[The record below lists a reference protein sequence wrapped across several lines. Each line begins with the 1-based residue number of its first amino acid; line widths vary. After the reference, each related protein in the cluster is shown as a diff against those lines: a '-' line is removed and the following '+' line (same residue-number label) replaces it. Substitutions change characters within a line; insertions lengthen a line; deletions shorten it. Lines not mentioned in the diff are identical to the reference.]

1 MLPTVTS
8 SIELSTPKK
17 FLSSRHDSY
26 CFFSLSSFDPRTT
39 ETPRWVRSALV
50 VGDFKKMDSLLF
62 GGGVTLVSMDL
73 KEKRRL
79 FRIPVHSGFGTPG
92 APTVLIPRQ

>member
-1 MLPTVTS
+1 M
-8 SIELSTPKK
+8 
-17 FLSSRHDSY
+17 
-26 CFFSLSSFDPRTT
+26 
-39 ETPRWVRSALV
+39 